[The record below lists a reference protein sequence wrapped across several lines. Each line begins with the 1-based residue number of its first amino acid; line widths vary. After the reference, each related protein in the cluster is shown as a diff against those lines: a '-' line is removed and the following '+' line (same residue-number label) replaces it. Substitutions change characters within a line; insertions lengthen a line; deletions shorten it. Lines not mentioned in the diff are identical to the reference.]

1 MMKKTIRRLG
11 ALAMVL
17 AMAVSVFAVNASA
30 AGTVNKSQDVTITKN
45 ITTAN
50 EKVRVPGATYTFTI
64 TAGDP
69 DSARNI
75 YAGEMDAIS
84 QAANDIVFTE
94 GGAKTGNTTF
104 TITAEKFT
112 KPGIYRYTV
121 TETVSSP
128 TTGVDGMTLAG
139 AKTLLVYVEQVG
151 GVNSIAAVIVDGV
164 DDNDKS
170 DFSFT
175 NTYNTNNV
183 TVKKEI
189 EGNQADLSAKWA
201 FTITVTGQP
210 GEKFATDYTDPTTNE
225 NVVLTTGVPAT
236 VYLGDDETITIYG
249 LSESD
254 TYIVKEDKH
263 NTDGYETKI
272 DGVKTTT
279 GEASGNAKTDDV
291 SIVYTNTK
299 QITTPGGVIMTIAPY
314 ALMLVVAG
322 AFAVVFLSRRNRAE

>member
-1 MMKKTIRRLG
+1 MLKKTIRRLG

-17 AMAVSVFAVNASA
+17 AMAVSVFAVNASE

-69 DSARNI
+69 DSSRNI
-75 YAGEMDAIS
+75 YAGEMEAIS

-94 GGAKTGNTTF
+94 GGGKTGNTTF

-112 KPGIYRYTV
+112 KPGIYRYIV
-121 TETVSSP
+121 TETVKAP
-128 TTGVDGMTLAG
+128 TAGIDGMTLAS
-139 AKTLLVYVEQVG
+139 AKTLLVYVEQVD
-151 GVNSIAAVIVDGV
+151 GVNSIAAVIVDGATEE
-164 DDNDKS
+164 NKS
-170 DFSFT
+170 DFTFT
-175 NTYNTNNV
+175 NTYDTNNV
-183 TVKKEI
+183 TVKKVI
-189 EGNQADLSAKWA
+189 SGNQANMSGEWE
-201 FTITVTGQP
+201 FEITVTGQT
-210 GEKFATDYTDPTTNE
+210 GEKFATSKDG
-225 NVVLTTGVPAT
+225 VVLESGVPT
-236 VYLGDDETITIYG
+236 KVKLGHNQTITIYG
-249 LSESD
+249 LSAKD
-254 TYIVKEDKH
+254 TYTVKETYA

-272 DGVKTTT
+272 DGVKTANGVAT
-279 GEASGNAKTDDV
+279 GNAKEKDV

-314 ALMLVVAG
+314 ALMLVLAG